1 MNEEKIVYP
10 LDIKILSH
18 ESLIF
23 LSFKKQGAVIKMIV
37 LEAFERSKYRSNHSI
52 PHYINIPLDKIL
64 GDISA

>member
-18 ESLIF
+18 KSLIF
-23 LSFKKQGAVIKMIV
+23 LPFKELGTVIKMTV
-37 LEAFERSKYRSNHSI
+37 LETLKPSKYSSNHSI